1 MLIKNYIVHLFLF
14 MLFVNIFL
22 FIFLLS
28 RKIYMKKL
36 IEKKEVIEKKYE
48 DNIMEYLTNHESSQL
63 IIPKSKLEK
72 KVIKELLLKYS
83 NFLSGNIKELLD
95 SFIGKEEIKID
106 INKNMRSKNPWKNRI
121 GTYQIGEFGFTEYA
135 DTLLKQLDTEDREL
149 LYITARALIKLEGK
163 THLKDILDKISI
175 NDKMKKNN
183 ILKLVEMIDDDIRD
197 VLDEIMKE
205 ENSLLNTLGLELYG
219 ERQYME
225 GIEWINKMI
234 FSPEKE
240 VRIAVLKAAHKLG
253 DVGDEEYLKKIL
265 ALEVDEEWEVR
276 AFLAKFLK
284 NVKNTEAINSL
295 IRLIKDQNWLVRYNA
310 ANSLGNQGERGLN
323 ALINLLNS
331 EDKFARDKAKEM
343 IEKEIIFHKLFS
355 NLDESLKN
363 KLLYELKID
372 MSGGEE

>member
-1 MLIKNYIVHLFLF
+1 
-14 MLFVNIFL
+14 
-22 FIFLLS
+22 
-28 RKIYMKKL
+28 MKKL

-83 NFLSGNIKELLD
+83 NFLSGNTKELLD

-183 ILKLVEMIDDDIRD
+183 ILTLVEMIDDDIRD

-265 ALEVDEEWEVR
+265 SLEVDKEWEVR
-276 AFLAKFLK
+276 AFLAKFLI